1 MLYTEIESTHSQKD
15 AAHIVGVAPEGDL
28 LLVIDSL
35 CLFPIYC
42 GVQAANFA
50 KKNHLTRRAQRVPE
64 DAVHT
69 VRNTRGTAP
78 QWSIFLTIFGD
89 SRSKWRFP
97 I

>member
-35 CLFPIYC
+35 WSFPIYC

-50 KKNHLTRRAQRVPE
+50 KKIT
-64 DAVHT
+64 
-69 VRNTRGTAP
+69 
-78 QWSIFLTIFGD
+78 
-89 SRSKWRFP
+89 
-97 I
+97 